1 MAPVLF
7 LWRLSLHRR
16 LSPPPV
22 GSSTLCRALGLSV
35 AAKSG
40 TGWSQGLGQ
49 GLPVALW
56 LLSAGTPKG
65 SARSLLQ
72 ADKAEFTSV
81 PRTRQ
86 NRLN

>member
-16 LSPPPV
+16 LSPPS
-22 GSSTLCRALGLSV
+22 GLLHSLQTLGLLV